1 MVELQTTW
9 SWLPAIYLFLGGLG
23 AGAFLTASVLR
34 LAKPGRFKKTVTG
47 GVWTAVAA
55 LAIGLL
61 ALVSE
66 VEKPFQ
72 AMILFKSFVNGSSW
86 MTVGAWL
93 LLVTFVVF
101 VLSALFT
108 TDKLADWLVSACKP
122 LGRARAG
129 INKALAVV
137 GIPLALAVAVYTG
150 VLLSAAPA
158 IPLWGTWL
166 LPALFTVSALDTGV
180 AAVSVFAAVLEKDDE
195 AHGACVRRSK
205 GRCGLVVS
213 RLRCSPRFL
222 TTMQGAGADEAR
234 ASGCS
239 RGPVERAVLGA
250 RGGRGVG
257 RPALWRPCPGGDV
270 EAKDKMAL
278 GPPCRWAARACALV
292 GGFTLRF
299 RGAGGRLACRAR
311 QSGGAAGGSGRAAVG
326 FVTIEMRR
334 ACAFVAHARPEG
346 RQIWRQ
352 ARLSRTRG
360 EGGHVLVSVGHVFAG
375 GFAGFFGASGCGS
388 RPILAGSWEGF
399 AVGLATADLSTVRE
413 GRSCWNSRRCYWA
426 CPLILSILT
435 SRCTQ
440 APERLIMQR
449 LARRGAGG
457 VSVAG
462 VGRVG
467 RFELPGGPRGHR
479 AGVHGASLPQGARCD
494 DWRR

>member
-23 AGAFLTASVLR
+23 AGAFLTVSVLR

-108 TDKLADWLVSACKP
+108 TDKIADWLGSACKP

-129 INKALAVV
+129 INKVLAVI

-150 VLLSAAPA
+150 VLLGAAPA

-180 AAVSVFAAVLEKDDE
+180 AAVSIFAAAMDRDEGIERVRATLEK
-195 AHGACVRRSK
+195 AVI
-205 GRCGLVVS
+205 GLVV
-213 RLRCSPRFL
+213 LEAVVLAAFVL
-222 TTMQGAGADEAR
+222 TMQGAGADEAR
-234 ASGCS
+234 AIGLLTE
-239 RGPVERAVLGA
+239 G
-250 RGGRGVG
+250 
-257 RPALWRPCPGGDV
+257 
-270 EAKDKMAL
+270 AL
-278 GPPCRWAARACALV
+278 GVQFWLLVVAVGLGCPLIAAITQLVASRQKGKVGPAVPVGGAACALV

-299 RGAGGRLACRAR
+299 VVL
-311 QSGGAAGGSGRAAVG
+311 AAGLHAAL
-326 FVTIEMRR
+326 FSP
-334 ACAFVAHARPEG
+334 AAL
-346 RQIWRQ
+346 Q
-352 ARLSRTRG
+352 A
-360 EGGHVLVSVGHVFAG
+360 A
-375 GFAGFFGASGCGS
+375 
-388 RPILAGSWEGF
+388 
-399 AVGLATADLSTVRE
+399 
-413 GRSCWNSRRCYWA
+413 
-426 CPLILSILT
+426 
-435 SRCTQ
+435 
-440 APERLIMQR
+440 
-449 LARRGAGG
+449 
-457 VSVAG
+457 
-462 VGRVG
+462 
-467 RFELPGGPRGHR
+467 
-479 AGVHGASLPQGARCD
+479 QGALMLIS
-494 DWRR
+494 